1 MLHYV
6 QEKGVNLLGIRASS
20 ADKYALA
27 LMDAL
32 FTDEEMAKSCYMLTK
47 RSKKPPLPTEKI
59 TLGRYVTTPLFWYKY
74 YDATYNMMV

>member
-32 FTDEEMAKSCYMLTK
+32 FTDEEMAKSCYML
-47 RSKKPPLPTEKI
+47 KK
-59 TLGRYVTTPLFWYKY
+59 
-74 YDATYNMMV
+74 